1 MISSIPDSSTIIVF
15 KLDSMNYIDQSG
27 IYIFE
32 EIITS
37 LTDSN
42 KQIYYTGLQNQPKLM
57 LKQMGLFDS
66 KINDDKVYIDYTKCI
81 NEIKKNL

>member
-1 MISSIPDSSTIIVF
+1 MISSIPDSVTIIVF

-37 LTDSN
+37 LNDSN

-57 LKQMGLFDS
+57 LQQMGLFDS

-81 NEIKKNL
+81 NEIKKNF